1 MLIIVICIL
10 LLILAAVLTFTS
22 VSYGTAVAFLALCTS
37 GLLPGVE
44 LSGSLYMF
52 WGVAMLIV
60 IALNTILPRSV
71 ATSRVGVPY
80 IVTSTLAGMLVGLTL
95 SHAAMIGGA
104 IIGAILGGIAFA
116 RTPSGSVLAFPTYRF
131 WNYLCAKGLPAII
144 SLCIIGTAIP
154 IIVGSMA
161 K

>member
-80 IVTSTLAGMLVGLTL
+80 IVTSTLAGMLVGTF
-95 SHAAMIGGA
+95 IE
-104 IIGAILGGIAFA
+104 
-116 RTPSGSVLAFPTYRF
+116 SGT
-131 WNYLCAKGLPAII
+131 WT
-144 SLCIIGTAIP
+144 GTRRSIRP
-154 IIVGSMA
+154 CPRWSGPPG
-161 K
+161 

>member
-1 MLIIVICIL
+1 MVIIVICIL

-95 SHAAMIGGA
+95 SHAAMIC
-104 IIGAILGGIAFA
+104 GAILGGIAFA
-116 RTPSGSVLAFPTYRF
+116 RTPSGSVLAFPTHRF